1 MMPCPC
7 FRSRYSALV
16 DETGAVEARAAL
28 KERLKAEALA
38 LGFAAFGVTD
48 ALPVA
53 DAGRLARWIGAGRHA
68 GMEWMAKD
76 VERRTNPA
84 LILPG
89 CISVILVAMNY
100 FQETPARRGRIA
112 TYALGGDYHKL
123 IVSRLKKL
131 CEILHEAG
139 AVSRPY
145 ADTGPILERELAE
158 RAGLGWRGRHTC
170 LVHPIL
176 GSWTL
181 LGAIATTLPLPPDPP
196 SENRCGTCSR
206 CLKKCPT
213 GALSRE
219 GFVDARLC
227 LSYLTIEH
235 KGPIPLE
242 LRERMGDHL
251 FGCDDCIGACPWNRR
266 RIVTTE
272 PRFTPRPLPDL
283 DEILG
288 WTREEFEEATAGSA
302 IRRAGFE
309 GLKRNA
315 CVVLGNIGTEADL
328 AALERAME
336 GGSALVAEHAAW
348 AVTQIR
354 ERCGKRTDAAAT
366 EEAVTLPI
374 DGVLDLHTFRPGEV
388 KSLLAEYVASCRE
401 KGIFEIRIIHGKGTG
416 ALRETVR
423 SLLSRMEEVE
433 SFTGAPEGEGGWG
446 ATIVRLSRK
455 S

>member
-1 MMPCPC
+1 
-7 FRSRYSALV
+7 V
-16 DETGAVEARAAL
+16 DASGTIEAAAAL
-28 KERLKAEALA
+28 KARLKAEALA

-48 ALPVA
+48 TSPA
-53 DAGRLARWIGAGRHA
+53 AGAGMLAEWIGAGRHA

-76 VERRTNPA
+76 LERRTNPA

-89 CISVILVAMNY
+89 CKSVILVAMNY
-100 FQETPARRGRIA
+100 FEEAPARRGKIA

-170 LVHPIL
+170 LVHPML
-176 GSWTL
+176 GAWTL
-181 LGAIATTLPLPPDPP
+181 LGAVATTLELPPDSP
-196 SENRCGTCSR
+196 EGNRCGTCSR

-213 GALSRE
+213 GALSAE

-235 KGPIPLE
+235 KGPIPVE
-242 LRERMGDHL
+242 LREKMGDHL

-266 RIVTTE
+266 RIATTE

-283 DEILG
+283 NEILG
-288 WTREEFEEATAGSA
+288 WTREEFESATAGSA

-309 GLKRNA
+309 GLRRNA
-315 CVVLGNIGTEADL
+315 CVVLGNVGGVSDL
-328 AALERAME
+328 PALEKAAE

-348 AVTQIR
+348 AIAQIR
-354 ERCGKRTDAAAT
+354 RRIGKESDAAAPG
-366 EEAVTLPI
+366 EVVTLPI
-374 DGVLDLHTFRPGEV
+374 DGVLDLHTFRPGEL
-388 KSLLAEYVASCRE
+388 KSLLSEYVTSCRE
-401 KGIFEIRIIHGKGTG
+401 KGIYEIRIIHGKGTG
-416 ALRETVR
+416 TLRETVR
-423 SLLSRMEEVE
+423 GLLSRMEEVE
-433 SFTGAPEGEGGWG
+433 NFHGAPEEEGGWG
-446 ATIVRLSRK
+446 ATIARLSSK

>member
-1 MMPCPC
+1 
-7 FRSRYSALV
+7 V
-16 DETGAVEARAAL
+16 DASGTIEAAAAL
-28 KERLKAEALA
+28 KVRLKAEALA

-48 ALPVA
+48 ASPA
-53 DAGRLARWIGAGRHA
+53 AGAGRLAEWLAAGRHA

-89 CISVILVAMNY
+89 CKSVILVALNY
-100 FQETPARRGRIA
+100 FQEAPARRGRIA

-131 CEILHEAG
+131 CEILREAG

-181 LGAIATTLPLPPDPP
+181 LGAIATTLELPPDAP

-213 GALSRE
+213 GALSTE
-219 GFVDARLC
+219 GYVDARLC

-235 KGPIPLE
+235 KGPIPVE
-242 LRERMGDHL
+242 LREGMGDHL

-283 DEILG
+283 CEILG
-288 WTREEFEEATAGSA
+288 WTREEFEVATAGSA

-309 GLKRNA
+309 GLRRNA
-315 CVVLGNIGTEADL
+315 CVVLGNIGSLSDL
-328 AALERAME
+328 PALEKAAE

-348 AVTQIR
+348 AVTRIR
-354 ERCGKRTDAAAT
+354 ERCGKGTDEAAP
-366 EEAVTLPI
+366 EDAVPLPI

-416 ALRETVR
+416 TLRETVHG
-423 SLLSRMEEVE
+423 LLSRMALVE
-433 SFTGAPEGEGGWG
+433 SFTGAPEEEGGWG
-446 ATIVRLSRK
+446 ATVAHLSRK
-455 S
+455 L